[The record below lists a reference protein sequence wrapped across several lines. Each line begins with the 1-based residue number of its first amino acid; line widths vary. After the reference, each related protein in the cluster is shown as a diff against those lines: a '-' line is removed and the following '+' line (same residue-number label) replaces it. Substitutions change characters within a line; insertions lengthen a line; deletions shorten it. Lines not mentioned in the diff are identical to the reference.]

1 MNYDEYGKSVV
12 DYALEFKNYDFI
24 KYLISGGHLNFVD
37 NSKWDWGITFGLS
50 TDIKRREI
58 GHTDIWP
65 IPAPHVPESIFMRS
79 G

>member
-1 MNYDEYGKSVV
+1 MKREDKLFLNYDEYGKSVV

-37 NSKWDWGITFGLS
+37 NSKWNWGITFGLS

-58 GHTDIWP
+58 GHTDI
-65 IPAPHVPESIFMRS
+65 
-79 G
+79 